1 MMHDVVVDDVVHD
14 LLDDVHVPLDV
25 HVVRDRSADL
35 EGHGTGGAGAG
46 AGEGAARDFDGDPDG
61 DGRDGGAG
69 TDDDRTRDRRERRPQ
84 SDGARLEA
92 GLAEQPSYRH
102 RPDDDLGR
110 RLLRRLLDVVRG
122 AVLLVVHT
130 SMMGAACGS
139 VQGIAHHDEGRLR
152 AQTP

>member
-1 MMHDVVVDDVVHD
+1 MVHDVVVDDVVHD

-25 HVVRDRSADL
+25 HLVGDRPADL
-35 EGHGTGGAGAG
+35 EGHGAAGAG
-46 AGEGAARDFDGDPDG
+46 AGEGAARDLDSDPDG

-84 SDGARLEA
+84 SDRARLEA
-92 GLAEQPSYRH
+92 GLAEQPSYGH
-102 RPDDDLGR
+102 RPDHDLGR